1 MSKSKLNL
9 TKNENF
15 IPFDFSNLIT
25 NDKLKEIYKLHG
37 YELAETEI
45 SEMKKFMQLWLEV
58 LYIQFKRQQIQNNEQ
73 QEESHII
80 YSSEYRRAS

>member
-9 TKNENF
+9 TKNENY
-15 IPFDFSNLIT
+15 IPFDFSKLIT
-25 NDKLKEIYKLHG
+25 NEQLMEIYKLHG
-37 YELAETEI
+37 YEISETEI
-45 SEMKKFMQLWLEV
+45 SDMKKFMQLWLEV
-58 LYIQFKRQQIQNNEQ
+58 LYIQFKRQEIQNNEQ

>member
-25 NDKLKEIYKLHG
+25 NEKLIEIYKLHG
-37 YELAETEI
+37 YELTETET